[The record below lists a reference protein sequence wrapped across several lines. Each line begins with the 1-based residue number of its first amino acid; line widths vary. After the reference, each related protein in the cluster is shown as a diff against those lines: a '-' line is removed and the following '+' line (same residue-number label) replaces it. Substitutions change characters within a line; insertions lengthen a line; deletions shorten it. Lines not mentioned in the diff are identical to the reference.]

1 MSRSKKALIIS
12 AIVILFEI
20 LLLLSFPFLVVIA
33 FNFLFLALAAIP
45 VWLFGMIFP
54 QKVIWWGN
62 EDNRNRKKVSK
73 YAGIQLLLC
82 FIIAIVIIPKT
93 EDQTLSAA
101 APSPSPAPAA
111 TTKSVVTEEPGV
123 SRNTLASIPTQKPV
137 PTKKPVTTTKPKAT
151 NKPVTTTKPK
161 ATNKPVTTTK
171 PKATN
176 KPAAT
181 KAPVQDVYYKNCDS
195 VRAAGAD
202 PIRAGEPGYSRKLD
216 RDGDGV
222 GCE

>member
-1 MSRSKKALIIS
+1 MSRSKIALIIS
-12 AIVILFEI
+12 GIVIVFEI
-20 LLLLSFPFLVVIA
+20 LLLVSFPFRVVIA

-45 VWLFGMIFP
+45 LWLFGMIFP
-54 QKVIWWGN
+54 QKVIWWGTEN
-62 EDNRNRKKVSK
+62 TQTRKNVSK
-73 YAGIQLLLC
+73 YTGIQLLIC

-93 EDQTLSAA
+93 EDQALSAA

-111 TTKSVVTEEPGV
+111 TAKSVATEEPGV
-123 SRNTLASIPTQKPV
+123 SRNTVASIPTQKPV
-137 PTKKPVTTTKPKAT
+137 
-151 NKPVTTTKPK
+151 

-181 KAPVQDVYYKNCDS
+181 KAPVQEVYYKNCDA

-202 PIRAGEPGYSRKLD
+202 PIHAGEPGYSRKLD
-216 RDGDGV
+216 HDGDGV
-222 GCE
+222 GCEKK

>member
-1 MSRSKKALIIS
+1 MESTNTLKGFIMSRSKKALIIS

-62 EDNRNRKKVSK
+62 EDHRNRKKVSK

-111 TTKSVVTEEPGV
+111 TTKSVATEEPGV

-161 ATNKPVTTTK
+161 ATNKP
-171 PKATN
+171 
-176 KPAAT
+176 AAT
-181 KAPVQDVYYKNCDS
+181 KAPVQDVYYKNCDA